1 MGEWWIWI
9 ALLSVALGGVLSSL
23 VHALS
28 DLSRPAIEE
37 IAAQRGRV
45 RKDRHL
51 RVILEDLTGHA
62 QSVALLRIGCN
73 ALAAV
78 ATTLWVT
85 HLRGADQPGWIEVVI
100 GVPVAA
106 LTVWLFGQ
114 VIPSSVARHAGELAV
129 YTFAPLIRF
138 VHAITTPVQAVARFF
153 DEVVRRLSGQTQDDA
168 EEIKEEVLSV
178 VEEGRQ
184 EGRFD
189 ESERDMIEA
198 VVRFRETTVAQIMTP
213 RTEMESMELT
223 NELGKVTAKIRA
235 GGHSR
240 IPVYEGTIDRVVG
253 IFYVKDLMRWLAGDG
268 SRGGRTFNLRQI
280 LRPALFVPETKT
292 VRELLGEL
300 LQKRVHIAIVADEF
314 GGTAGLV
321 TIEDIIE
328 EVFGDIQ
335 DEYETPGGEV
345 EDVEVDSAKGEAVV
359 DARAYIKDVNDELR
373 ALGIELPESEEY
385 DTVGGFVTLTL
396 GRIPPAGETFQHGPV
411 EITVLEAEPT
421 RVTRVKLTHR
431 DADEAAVPT
440 HEAGQGA

>member
-1 MGEWWIWI
+1 
-9 ALLSVALGGVLSSL
+9 
-23 VHALS
+23 
-28 DLSRPAIEE
+28 
-37 IAAQRGRV
+37 
-45 RKDRHL
+45 
-51 RVILEDLTGHA
+51 
-62 QSVALLRIGCN
+62 
-73 ALAAV
+73 
-78 ATTLWVT
+78 
-85 HLRGADQPGWIEVVI
+85 
-100 GVPVAA
+100 
-106 LTVWLFGQ
+106 
-114 VIPSSVARHAGELAV
+114 
-129 YTFAPLIRF
+129 
-138 VHAITTPVQAVARFF
+138 
-153 DEVVRRLSGQTQDDA
+153 
-168 EEIKEEVLSV
+168 
-178 VEEGRQ
+178 
-184 EGRFD
+184 
-189 ESERDMIEA
+189 
-198 VVRFRETTVAQIMTP
+198 
-213 RTEMESMELT
+213 MELT
-223 NELGKVTAKIRA
+223 NELGKVTAKIRS

-268 SRGGRTFNLRQI
+268 SRGGRTFNLRPI

-345 EDVEVDSAKGEAVV
+345 EDVEVDSARGEAVV

-396 GRIPPAGETFQHGPV
+396 GRIPPAGETFQHGMV
-411 EITVLEAEPT
+411 EVRVLDAEPT

-431 DADEAAVPT
+431 DADEAVVPT